1 MKNYKKYINIDK
13 IKNLKEKISDFIK
26 NKIDKRQ
33 KICIIAGI
41 FLSILSIVFSES
53 IFIKENSIKRNTY
66 GGQNLE
72 YSLKVKGIGRG
83 EEEIKFTVSSRR
95 YTTNEAGLKFD
106 ELFLKLPE
114 YILGDNKSFDEI
126 RSNLKLISYFSNEG
140 IYADYLFKLDTSYK
154 DDLYE
159 KYRNVFLLD
168 GKINNDILDEDDEI
182 KGTLKIIFSCLT
194 KDNSNIRYQSN
205 PYILPLTIKHK
216 ILNQSEILLSN
227 LKKQISA
234 IDIDTITSP
243 ILSLPNQIKD
253 TDIKISYIEK
263 QNYTFLIIIAFSILI
278 AILLPLNDK
287 SKKNDAFK
295 KRLKILQNE
304 YYSFVTKI
312 AIYIGAGETI
322 KNALTRINK
331 LSKNSLIKNESPLNK
346 ELEISIRKMDNG
358 VSEDIALS
366 DLSNR
371 IGLRQYTKL
380 FNILEQ
386 NRKNGSNDVRIA
398 LVGELSDAFKER
410 KLSAKILGEEAQT
423 KLIFPLIMM
432 LGIILV
438 IIMVPAITGI

>member
-1 MKNYKKYINIDK
+1 MKIIKFLNTEKFKNI
-13 IKNLKEKISDFIK
+13 KEKLIFFIK

-33 KICIIAGI
+33 KLCILAGI
-41 FLSILSIVFSES
+41 FLSVLSILFNES
-53 IFIKENSIKRNTY
+53 IFIKDTSIKRNSY
-66 GGQNLE
+66 GGQNTE
-72 YSLKVKGIGRG
+72 YSLRVKGIGND

-95 YTTNEAGLKFD
+95 YTAKEADEKFD

-114 YILGDNKSFDEI
+114 LILEDNLSFDEI
-126 RSNLKLISYFSNEG
+126 RSNLKLIGYFNKEG
-140 IYADYLFKLDTSYK
+140 IYADYLFKLDSTYK
-154 DDLYE
+154 DEIYE

-168 GKINNDILDEDDEI
+168 GKINNEILDESDEI
-182 KGTLKIIFSCLT
+182 KGTLKIIFSCFT
-194 KDNSNIRYQSN
+194 KDNNNIRYQSN
-205 PYILPLTIKHK
+205 PYIIPITIKPK
-216 ILNQSEILLSN
+216 ILNQNEILLSS
-227 LKKQISA
+227 LIRQISIA
-234 IDIDTITSP
+234 DIDTITSP
-243 ILSLPNQIKD
+243 ILSLPKQINN
-253 TDIKISYIEK
+253 TDIKISYKEK
-263 QNYTFLIIIAFSILI
+263 QNFTFLIILALSIII

-287 SKKNDAFK
+287 SKKNDENK

-312 AIYIGAGETI
+312 AIYVGAGETI
-322 KNALTRINK
+322 KNALIRINT
-331 LSKNSLIKNESPLNK
+331 LSKYSTNKIESPLSK

-358 VSEDIALS
+358 ISEDIALS

-398 LVGELSDAFKER
+398 LNNELSDAFKER
-410 KLSAKILGEEAQT
+410 KLNAKILGEEAQT

-432 LGIILV
+432 LGIVLV